1 MEALS
6 DARRKLSTRATWC
19 LGLLSIG
26 LAVGLALGFAFYG
39 RQVDLGVYL
48 LGGSHVA
55 SSNLY
60 SLTFE
65 RQLFTYPPFAAV
77 LFAPLAE
84 LRPTAAQV
92 IWDLLNVVALLW
104 LIDVSL
110 RTVRPQAT
118 TNEVRRWAALLVGPA
133 MLLNPVLQT
142 AYLGQINILLVAL
155 VITDLAYGW
164 PYLPKG
170 LLTGVAAAIKL
181 TPLIFIPWLFLT
193 RQYKA
198 ACWATGTFLACV
210 GLGYVVAPTSSRL
223 YWTKYVFDSKRA
235 GGLLSIA
242 NQNLKSALMRIAHG
256 QVSSELVVPLTFGIA
271 VVGIAIAVWAYRT
284 SSPMLGVLVCATT
297 GLVISP
303 VTWSHHLVWVVPAIL
318 WMALAPDGPRHAL
331 RWALLVAAFFW
342 AGPIWWVPRADR
354 GLHESVWEIVVGDSF
369 LWAMLSYL
377 LLTACQLARRR
388 LHSGVVRPLGRRA
401 DLEMTG

>member
-60 SLTFE
+60 SLTFK

-210 GLGYVVAPTSSRL
+210 GLGYVVAPTS
-223 YWTKYVFDSKRA
+223 YVCT
-235 GGLLSIA
+235 
-242 NQNLKSALMRIAHG
+242 G
-256 QVSSELVVPLTFGIA
+256 QS
-271 VVGIAIAVWAYRT
+271 T
-284 SSPMLGVLVCATT
+284 SSTRSGPAASSR
-297 GLVISP
+297 SP
-303 VTWSHHLVWVVPAIL
+303 T
-318 WMALAPDGPRHAL
+318 R
-331 RWALLVAAFFW
+331 
-342 AGPIWWVPRADR
+342 
-354 GLHESVWEIVVGDSF
+354 
-369 LWAMLSYL
+369 
-377 LLTACQLARRR
+377 T
-388 LHSGVVRPLGRRA
+388 
-401 DLEMTG
+401 

>member
-1 MEALS
+1 MEVPPEAQ
-6 DARRKLSTRATWC
+6 RKLSTRATWC

-55 SSNLY
+55 SSHLY
-60 SLTFE
+60 SLSFE
-65 RQLFTYPPFAAV
+65 RQLFTYPPFAAII
-77 LFAPLAE
+77 FAPLAE
-84 LRPTAAQV
+84 LKPTAAQV
-92 IWDLLNVVALLW
+92 LWDLANVVALLW
-104 LIDVSL
+104 LIYVSL

-118 TNEVRRWAALLVGPA
+118 TTEIRRWTVLLVGPA
-133 MLLNPVLQT
+133 MVLNPVLQT
-142 AYLGQINILLVAL
+142 AYLGQINIFLVAL

-170 LLTGVAAAIKL
+170 FLTGVAAAIKL

-193 RQYKA
+193 KQYKA
-198 ACWATGTFLACV
+198 ACWASGTFLTCV
-210 GLGYVVAPTSSRL
+210 GFGYVVSPISSRL
-223 YWTKYVFDSKRA
+223 YWTKYVFESQRY

-242 NQNLKSALMRIAHG
+242 NQNLKSALMRIVHG
-256 QVSSELVVPLTFGIA
+256 QVSSEVIVPLTFGIA
-271 VVGIAIAVWAYRT
+271 VVGVLLAVWAYRV

-331 RWALLVAAFFW
+331 GWALLAAAFFW
-342 AGPIWWVPRADR
+342 AGPIWWVPKADR
-354 GLHESVWEIVVGDSF
+354 GLHETVWELVVGDSF
-369 LWAMLSYL
+369 LWAMFTYL
-377 LLTACQLARRR
+377 LAITYQLARRR
-388 LHSGVVRPLGRRA
+388 LQPAELHSVERRR
-401 DLEMTG
+401 DLEMSA